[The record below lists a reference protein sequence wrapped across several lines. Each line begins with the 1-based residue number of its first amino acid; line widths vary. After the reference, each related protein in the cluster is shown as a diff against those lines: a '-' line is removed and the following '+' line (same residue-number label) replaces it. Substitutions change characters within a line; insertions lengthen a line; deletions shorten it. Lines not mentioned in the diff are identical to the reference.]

1 MRWLGSPVFVQGSL
15 VGRHAQS
22 GCGGD
27 FVFSVL
33 GGEWLGQAIV
43 LQHVADVDGVFQ
55 TLVGGAL
62 VRLEDLGDAVIDGMF
77 DPECSIQIGA
87 RAATLF
93 CESSAT

>member
-1 MRWLGSPVFVQGSL
+1 
-15 VGRHAQS
+15 
-22 GCGGD
+22 
-27 FVFSVL
+27 
-33 GGEWLGQAIV
+33 
-43 LQHVADVDGVFQ
+43 VADVDGVFQ